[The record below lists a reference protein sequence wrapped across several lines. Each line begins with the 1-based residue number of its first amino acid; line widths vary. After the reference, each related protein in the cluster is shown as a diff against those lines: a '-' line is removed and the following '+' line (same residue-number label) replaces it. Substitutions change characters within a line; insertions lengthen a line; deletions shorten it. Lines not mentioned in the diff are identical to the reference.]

1 MVLANPINVCT
12 AAYKR
17 LRVNRGRDGGVDEV
31 VHVNAVHACTATH
44 NGLRV
49 NQGRD
54 GDVDEEVQHKKEVK
68 RAAQEGRGLCLCT
81 SSGY

>member
-1 MVLANPINVCT
+1 M
-12 AAYKR
+12 
-17 LRVNRGRDGGVDEV
+17 DEV

-49 NQGRD
+49 KQGRV